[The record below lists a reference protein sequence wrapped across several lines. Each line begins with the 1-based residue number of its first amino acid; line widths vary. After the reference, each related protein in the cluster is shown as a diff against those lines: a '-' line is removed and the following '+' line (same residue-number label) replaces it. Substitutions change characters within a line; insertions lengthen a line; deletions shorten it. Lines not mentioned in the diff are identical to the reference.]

1 MRKKRKG
8 AGWGK
13 EQVGVKA
20 HAWRRRQRRVLC
32 GRQRCLYGAEGKGTK
47 ARRGEG
53 AGKVLLQSGR
63 LDGKENICGGFA
75 LPARQFPAEGM
86 VAL

>member
-1 MRKKRKG
+1 MAQKAKARAAREAKMR
-8 AGWGK
+8 
-13 EQVGVKA
+13 V
-20 HAWRRRQRRVLC
+20 RR
-32 GRQRCLYGAEGKGTK
+32 GRQRYK

>member
-13 EQVGVKA
+13 EQVGVEA

-32 GRQRCLYGAEGKGTK
+32 GRQRCVYGAGGKDTK
-47 ARRGEG
+47 RGVG
-53 AGKVLLQSGR
+53 RGRGKYFCNRGV
-63 LDGKENICGGFA
+63 
-75 LPARQFPAEGM
+75 
-86 VAL
+86 